1 MHRSGVR
8 PSVCPIFFLT
18 LIGRAAHTQ
27 RDSPGGSNRPDLTDR
42 LKVSH
47 FTRHRIGHFGDFLS
61 SQSLGE
67 MAVWRSGNTLVSI
80 NEVNLR

>member
-8 PSVCPIFFLT
+8 PSICPIFFLT

-27 RDSPGGSNRPDLTDR
+27 RDSPDR

-80 NEVNLR
+80 IEVNLR